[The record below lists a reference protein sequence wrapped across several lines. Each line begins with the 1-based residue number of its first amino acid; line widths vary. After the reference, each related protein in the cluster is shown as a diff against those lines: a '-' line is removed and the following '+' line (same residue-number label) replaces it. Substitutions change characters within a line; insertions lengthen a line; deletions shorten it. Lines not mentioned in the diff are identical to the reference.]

1 MCLVIKVLPHPNQ
14 TVKSSES
21 SRQAGKMAL
30 PLQAPVPTTWS
41 TWTDSKIAPSLQ
53 QGRNQQWQ
61 PSQEGVYVCTHGSL
75 VVLSNL

>member
-41 TWTDSKIAPSLQ
+41 TWKKLTQKLPPHCSKGGINS
-53 QGRNQQWQ
+53 
-61 PSQEGVYVCTHGSL
+61 GSL
-75 VVLSNL
+75 PKKVCMYVHMDPLWY